1 MTPYGAR
8 VCTGCAACVK
18 AWSEVVGLTLA
29 PWQQRLVDQ
38 YFPPFPPPI
47 QRLLTA
53 RPELASTPNLGVV
66 LHRAQME
73 SA

>member
-1 MTPYGAR
+1 MTPCGVR
-8 VCTGCAACVK
+8 VCTGCVTCVK
-18 AWSEVVGLTLA
+18 AWSEVGGLTLA
-29 PWQQRLVDQ
+29 PWQQRLVDRAC
-38 YFPPFPPPI
+38 PPSPPPI
-47 QRLLTA
+47 QRLLAA